1 MSNQQRDHKGREQRR
16 EQHFESFKIDI
27 EKMANYDE
35 LVSKAEE
42 FGKRLKERN
51 VKRSQFRRVFTHIKK
66 IQANVE
72 SNKKLKKDDTIP
84 GDILKELLLLK
95 PKMAYTAGRH
105 TSIKDFYDVVV
116 KFVNGMKTVEE
127 FNRFYD
133 FVEATLAYHRFHGG
147 RD

>member
-1 MSNQQRDHKGREQRR
+1 MSNQQKSHERRDQRR
-16 EQHFESFKIDI
+16 DQYYQAFNIVI
-27 EKMANYDE
+27 ENISDYNY
-35 LVSKAEE
+35 LVTKAEE

-72 SNKKLKKDDTIP
+72 SKKLEKTADIP
-84 GDILKELLLLK
+84 GEILKEILLLK

-105 TSIKDFYDVVV
+105 KSITDFYNVVV
-116 KFVNGMKTVEE
+116 KFVNGMKTVTE

-133 FVEATLAYHRFHGG
+133 FVEATLAYHRYHGG

>member
-1 MSNQQRDHKGREQRR
+1 MSNQQKFSKGREQGQ
-16 EQHFESFKIDI
+16 EKHYEPFKIDI
-27 EKMANYDE
+27 EKMVDYNE
-35 LVSKAEE
+35 LVTKAEKL
-42 FGKRLKERN
+42 GIRLKDKN

-72 SNKKLKKDDTIP
+72 NKKLGKTADIP
-84 GDILKELLLLK
+84 GEILKEILLLK

-105 TSIKDFYDVVV
+105 KSIKDFYDVVV
-116 KFVNGMKTVEE
+116 KFVNGMKTVTE

-133 FVEATLAYHRFHGG
+133 FVEATLAYHRYHGG

>member
-1 MSNQQRDHKGREQRR
+1 MSNQQRSYKGRDQRR
-16 EQHFESFKIDI
+16 DHYDQAFNIVI
-27 EKMANYDE
+27 ENVSDYNY
-35 LVSKAEE
+35 LVTKAEE

-72 SNKKLKKDDTIP
+72 SKKLDKTANIP
-84 GDILKELLLLK
+84 GEILKEILLLK

-105 TSIKDFYDVVV
+105 KSITDFYDVVV
-116 KFVNGMKTVEE
+116 KFVNGMKTVTE

-133 FVEATLAYHRFHGG
+133 FVEATLAYHRYHGG

>member
-1 MSNQQRDHKGREQRR
+1 MSNQQKSHERRDQRR
-16 EQHFESFKIDI
+16 DQYYQAFNIVI
-27 EKMANYDE
+27 ENISDYNY
-35 LVSKAEE
+35 LVTKAEE
-42 FGKRLKERN
+42 FGKRLKDRN

-72 SNKKLKKDDTIP
+72 SKKLEKTADIP
-84 GDILKELLLLK
+84 GEILKEILLLK

-105 TSIKDFYDVVV
+105 KSITDFYDVVV
-116 KFVNGMKTVEE
+116 KFVNGMKTVTE

-133 FVEATLAYHRFHGG
+133 FVEATLAYHRYHGG

>member
-1 MSNQQRDHKGREQRR
+1 MSNQQKSHQEREQRR
-16 EQHFESFKIDI
+16 EQYDQDFNIVI
-27 EKMANYDE
+27 EKTSDYNY
-35 LVSKAEE
+35 LVTKAEK

-72 SNKKLKKDDTIP
+72 SKKLDKTADIP
-84 GDILKELLLLK
+84 GEILKEILLLK

-105 TSIKDFYDVVV
+105 KSITDFYDVVV
-116 KFVNGMKTVEE
+116 KFVNGMKTVTE

-133 FVEATLAYHRFHGG
+133 FVEATLAYHRYHGG

>member
-1 MSNQQRDHKGREQRR
+1 MSNQQRSHKGRDQRR
-16 EQHFESFKIDI
+16 EQHYESFKIDI

-35 LVSKAEE
+35 LVTKAEE
-42 FGKRLKERN
+42 FGKRLKDRN

-72 SNKKLKKDDTIP
+72 SKKLDKTADIP
-84 GDILKELLLLK
+84 GEILKEILLLK

-105 TSIKDFYDVVV
+105 KSITDFYDVVV
-116 KFVNGMKTVEE
+116 KFVNGMKTVTE
-127 FNRFYD
+127 FTRFYD
-133 FVEATLAYHRFHGG
+133 FVEATLAYHRYHGG

>member
-1 MSNQQRDHKGREQRR
+1 MSNQQRSHKGRDQRR
-16 EQHFESFKIDI
+16 DHYDQAFNIVI
-27 EKMANYDE
+27 ENVSDYNY
-35 LVSKAEE
+35 LVTKAEE

-72 SNKKLKKDDTIP
+72 SKKLDKTANIP
-84 GDILKELLLLK
+84 GEILKEILLLK

-105 TSIKDFYDVVV
+105 TNITDFYDVVV
-116 KFVNGMKTVEE
+116 KFVNGMKTVTE

-133 FVEATLAYHRFHGG
+133 FVEATLAYHRYHGG

>member
-1 MSNQQRDHKGREQRR
+1 MNNQQRSHKGRDQRR
-16 EQHFESFKIDI
+16 DQYDQAFNIVI
-27 EKMANYDE
+27 ENVSDYNY
-35 LVSKAEE
+35 LVTKAEE

-66 IQANVE
+66 IQTNVE
-72 SNKKLKKDDTIP
+72 SKKLEKTADIP
-84 GDILKELLLLK
+84 GEILKEILLLK

-105 TSIKDFYDVVV
+105 TNITDFYDVVV
-116 KFVNGMKTVEE
+116 KFVNGMKTVTE

-133 FVEATLAYHRFHGG
+133 FVEATLAYHRYHGG

>member
-1 MSNQQRDHKGREQRR
+1 MSNQQRSHKGRDQRR
-16 EQHFESFKIDI
+16 DQYDQAFNIVI
-27 EKMANYDE
+27 ENVSDYNY
-35 LVSKAEE
+35 LVTKAEE
-42 FGKRLKERN
+42 FGKRLKDRN

-72 SNKKLKKDDTIP
+72 SKKLDKTANIP
-84 GDILKELLLLK
+84 GEILKEILLLK

-105 TSIKDFYDVVV
+105 TSITDFYDVVV
-116 KFVNGMKTVEE
+116 KFVNGMKTVTE

-133 FVEATLAYHRFHGG
+133 FVEATLAYHRYHGG

>member
-1 MSNQQRDHKGREQRR
+1 MNNQQRSHKGRDQRR
-16 EQHFESFKIDI
+16 DQYDQAFNIVI
-27 EKMANYDE
+27 ENVSDYNY
-35 LVSKAEE
+35 LVTKAEE

-66 IQANVE
+66 IQTNVE
-72 SNKKLKKDDTIP
+72 SKKLEKTADIP
-84 GDILKELLLLK
+84 GEILKEILLLK

-105 TSIKDFYDVVV
+105 TNITDFYDVVV
-116 KFVNGMKTVEE
+116 KFVNGMKTVTE

-133 FVEATLAYHRFHGG
+133 FVEATLAYHRYYGG

>member
-1 MSNQQRDHKGREQRR
+1 MSNQQRSLKGREQRR
-16 EQHFESFKIDI
+16 DQYDQAFNIVI
-27 EKMANYDE
+27 ENVSDYNY
-35 LVSKAEE
+35 LVTKAEE

-66 IQANVE
+66 IQTNVE
-72 SNKKLKKDDTIP
+72 SKKLEKTADIP
-84 GDILKELLLLK
+84 GEILKEILLLK

-105 TSIKDFYDVVV
+105 TNITDFYDVVV
-116 KFVNGMKTVEE
+116 KFVNGMKTVTE

-133 FVEATLAYHRFHGG
+133 FVEATLAYHRYHGG